1 MGGAPIIRK
10 VQPEEGGNTFIID
23 SKIFTLDFDGG
34 RMDPY
39 HIMERRGRFRGSLWL
54 GMGGLRWLVN
64 VILKICTLAC
74 TLEGFFEFFRDGYR
88 VLEISCLSNRGGRFL
103 DISEYHSGARR
114 GSIGL
119 PEGRRGAG
127 WSLFE
132 FQVRKFFLCEIVLP
146 ELRVAPPRRIDEK
159 LPAVEPHGKRNVQWV
174 QTRQQRKSWNRNPAR
189 SAIPPK
195 TVMLPEK
202 ENSKSRA
209 PAVMNPE
216 TPRPTRNTHFEWKP
230 KSKTLR
236 ITLNSGSC
244 RTVEWVGLVSN
255 KGPTPLTKAPPNS
268 GPKLSETNQPKRD
281 LEGPPGT
288 EPTSA
293 NQIYI
298 GESSG
303 TKDEELESTPCD
315 EDGNLES
322 EPEESTP
329 NGLSVSDTTE
339 IVEELLRE
347 VQCCNSHEASSRPDP
362 VEPTWHTVV
371 STTARGSE
379 ITPVA
384 EIKGY
389 A

>member
-64 VILKICTLAC
+64 VILKIRTLAC

-88 VLEISCLSNRGGRFL
+88 VMEISCLSNCGGRFL
-103 DISEYHSGARR
+103 DISKYHSGARR
-114 GSIGL
+114 GSIRL

-146 ELRVAPPRRIDEK
+146 ELRAVPPRRAEK
-159 LPAVEPHGKRNVQWV
+159 NLPAVEPHGKRNGQWV
-174 QTRQQRKSWNRNPAR
+174 QTWQQRKSRNRNPAR

-195 TVMLPEK
+195 IVTLPEK

-209 PAVMNPE
+209 LAVMNPE
-216 TPRPTRNTHFEWKP
+216 TSRPTRNTHFVWKP

-236 ITLNSGSC
+236 ITLNSGSR
-244 RTVEWVGLVSN
+244 RTVEWVGLASN
-255 KGPTPLTKAPPNS
+255 KGPTSLTKTPPNS
-268 GPKLSETNQPKRD
+268 GPKLSETNQSKRD
-281 LEGPPGT
+281 LEGPPDT
-288 EPTSA
+288 EPILT
-293 NQIYI
+293 NRIYI

-303 TKDEELESTPCD
+303 TKDEEMESTPGD
-315 EDGNLES
+315 EDGNLKLES
-322 EPEESTP
+322 EDST
-329 NGLSVSDTTE
+329 GLSVSDTTE
-339 IVEELLRE
+339 IVEEVLGA
-347 VQCCNSHEASSRPDP
+347 V
-362 VEPTWHTVV
+362 
-371 STTARGSE
+371 
-379 ITPVA
+379 
-384 EIKGY
+384 
-389 A
+389 